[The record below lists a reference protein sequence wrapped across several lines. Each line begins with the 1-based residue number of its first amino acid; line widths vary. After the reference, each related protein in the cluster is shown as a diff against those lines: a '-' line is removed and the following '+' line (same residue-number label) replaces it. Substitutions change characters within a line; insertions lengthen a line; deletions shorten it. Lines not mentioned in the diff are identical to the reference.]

1 MRLIF
6 VVARD
11 QLARLESLRASLVGA
26 DDVLIVVDRRDGQ
39 RRLAETGHLT
49 EQSTGDRRVGERRT
63 TGIDG
68 SLRAMGWA
76 VVEEVS

>member
-39 RRLAETGHLT
+39 RRIAEAAHLS
-49 EQSTGDRRVGERRT
+49 EQSKGDRRVGERRT
-63 TGIDG
+63 TRVDG
-68 SLRAMGWA
+68 SLRKMGWA
-76 VVEEVS
+76 VVEPAP

>member
-26 DDVLIVVDRRDGQ
+26 EDVLIVVDRRG
-39 RRLAETGHLT
+39 
-49 EQSTGDRRVGERRT
+49 GERRVAESGGA
-63 TGIDG
+63 TGQTDDDRRLRDRRTIGVDG
-68 SLRAMGWA
+68 SLLKMGWA
-76 VVEEVS
+76 VVEQAP

>member
-26 DDVLIVVDRRDGQ
+26 NDVLIVADRRDGQ
-39 RRLAETGHLT
+39 RRVAEPGHLI
-49 EQSTGDRRVGERRT
+49 EQPSADRRVGERRT
-63 TGIDG
+63 TGVDG
-68 SLRAMGWA
+68 SLRKMGWA
-76 VVEEVS
+76 VVEQAP

>member
-26 DDVLIVVDRRDGQ
+26 DDVLIVVDRRDGERRVAESGDASEQ
-39 RRLAETGHLT
+39 PDDDRRL
-49 EQSTGDRRVGERRT
+49 RERRT

-68 SLRAMGWA
+68 SLRKMGWA
-76 VVEEVS
+76 VVEQIP

>member
-26 DDVLIVVDRRDGQ
+26 DDVLIVVDRRDG
-39 RRLAETGHLT
+39 
-49 EQSTGDRRVGERRT
+49 DRRVAESDGVTGQAGDDRRLRDRRT
-63 TGIDG
+63 IGIDG
-68 SLRAMGWA
+68 SLRKIGWA
-76 VVEEVS
+76 VVEQVP